1 MPSRTPPGDTHDFPA
16 GAPLP
21 VDALV
26 ERAVAI
32 AEALADWHAH
42 LGPHARI
49 CPDAVL
55 VKGSGIRLV
64 RPDVETAR
72 LLPYTAP
79 EQTGRLARTVDER
92 TDLYAL
98 GSLLYRYAT
107 GRPPITA
114 GNAAQRAR
122 LILTTVPPPAGSL
135 APGLPPVLDDVLRTL
150 LAVAPEDR
158 YQTAHGLAA
167 DLRRCR
173 DGLADTGQI
182 GQFLLGGRDVPARPV
197 ASGRLYGREARLARL
212 VTARDRVAARGGTE
226 LVSVTA

>member
-135 APGLPPVLDDVLRTL
+135 VPVVGIIGIRPAGRARNPGPPQST
-150 LAVAPEDR
+150 
-158 YQTAHGLAA
+158 TAE
-167 DLRRCR
+167 RRDWR
-173 DGLADTGQI
+173 SEGSGESVQH
-182 GQFLLGGRDVPARPV
+182 VWHHPARLH
-197 ASGRLYGREARLARL
+197 G
-212 VTARDRVAARGGTE
+212 
-226 LVSVTA
+226 